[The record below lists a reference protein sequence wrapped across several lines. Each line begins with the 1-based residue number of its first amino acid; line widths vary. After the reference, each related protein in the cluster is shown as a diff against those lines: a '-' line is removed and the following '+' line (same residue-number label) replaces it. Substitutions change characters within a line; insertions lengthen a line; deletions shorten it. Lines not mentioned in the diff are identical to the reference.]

1 MFFSKSKDARTSS
14 KLSVFIR
21 TAKSREKKKVYK
33 RVIEEA
39 NREQNELI
47 KKHAADKAESLAPTR
62 NQLISK
68 GISD

>member
-14 KLSVFIR
+14 ELSVFIR

-39 NREQNELI
+39 NREQNELV
-47 KKHAADKAESLAPTR
+47 KKHAADKV
-62 NQLISK
+62 
-68 GISD
+68 G

>member
-39 NREQNELI
+39 NREQNELL
-47 KKHAADKAESLAPTR
+47 KKHAADRA
-62 NQLISK
+62 
-68 GISD
+68 G

>member
-21 TAKSREKKKVYK
+21 TATSREKKKVYK
-33 RVIEEA
+33 RVIAEA

-47 KKHAADKAESLAPTR
+47 KKHAADRA
-62 NQLISK
+62 
-68 GISD
+68 G

>member
-1 MFFSKSKDARTSS
+1 MFFSKLFFSKSKDARTSS
-14 KLSVFIR
+14 DLSVFIR

-47 KKHAADKAESLAPTR
+47 KKHAANRA
-62 NQLISK
+62 
-68 GISD
+68 G